1 MDNLKSGNGT
11 YTWDDNASYVG
22 NWSNDKMNGTGT
34 YYYSSSLFGERLKG
48 EFKDN
53 KPTSSMTYYDEDGD
67 EYTTTWSGGKCTKV
81 ERS

>member
-1 MDNLKSGNGT
+1 
-11 YTWDDNASYVG
+11 
-22 NWSNDKMNGTGT
+22 MNGTGT